1 MTDDPR
7 AARLMQDLA
16 RLADIGVDPAT
27 GMLTI
32 ALDAGTS
39 VVKYA
44 LSVAD
49 TVTVASLD
57 SLVQLRRA
65 DGTVLPIGRASVQL
79 AGVTLDTPETVSTPT
94 FIVTGTA
101 PPNETVTVYADG
113 KAAGT
118 ASAGEGGRY
127 RAAVEFADPIDKCSR
142 TIEAVTVLDGVTLR
156 SDIHVVR
163 YDSDFIE
170 ATKATVENRDGSA
183 EGTRAISFDP
193 REGVA
198 SFTQV

>member
-1 MTDDPR
+1 MIDERP
-7 AARLMQDLA
+7 
-16 RLADIGVDPAT
+16 ADIGVDPAT

-57 SLVQLRRA
+57 SVVQLRR
-65 DGTVLPIGRASVQL
+65 
-79 AGVTLDTPETVSTPT
+79 
-94 FIVTGTA
+94 
-101 PPNETVTVYADG
+101 
-113 KAAGT
+113 
-118 ASAGEGGRY
+118 
-127 RAAVEFADPIDKCSR
+127 
-142 TIEAVTVLDGVTLR
+142 
-156 SDIHVVR
+156 
-163 YDSDFIE
+163 
-170 ATKATVENRDGSA
+170 A